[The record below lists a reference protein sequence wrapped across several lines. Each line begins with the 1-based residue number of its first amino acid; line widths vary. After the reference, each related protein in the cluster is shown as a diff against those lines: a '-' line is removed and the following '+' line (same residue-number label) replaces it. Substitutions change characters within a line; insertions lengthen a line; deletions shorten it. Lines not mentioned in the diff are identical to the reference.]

1 MQAPV
6 TSFRILACMY
16 LPLLGALATKEQ
28 TIKHTDFPQ
37 LIGELST
44 ENKIMFY
51 ELLAHRLTIAVRD
64 FWSDESTS
72 DKTKISQMKWLN
84 EILHRVT
91 SKIRVVRLQLH
102 EWSEED
108 FNQMII
114 HYVKQEP
121 SISSMV
127 AWAIESA
134 YKVVS
139 NNGVIGSVKM
149 TP

>member
-1 MQAPV
+1 
-6 TSFRILACMY
+6 
-16 LPLLGALATKEQ
+16 
-28 TIKHTDFPQ
+28 
-37 LIGELST
+37 
-44 ENKIMFY
+44 MFY

-139 NNGVIGSVKM
+139 NNGS
-149 TP
+149 